1 MEQIPMDRIVAA
13 MHSWIE
19 LFEIG
24 AGAAS
29 LKTIGDLDGP
39 RRTAKIGKGIGHV

>member
-1 MEQIPMDRIVAA
+1 MDRRGAA
-13 MHSWIE
+13 MHSWID

-39 RRTAKIGKGIGHV
+39 RRATKIGKGIGHV